1 MKKILLLLCALGA
14 IFTACSDKTPAPAI
28 DILEG
33 SETLVF
39 SNVGGEQVVKFSS
52 NGAWTAEVVTGA
64 DWITLSET
72 SGAAGELIEL
82 TVSVSA
88 NGYDSRSG
96 AILLTNGAATA
107 QVVVEQSQENVLRLT
122 GEASA
127 VIDYTGGTFIV
138 AVESNLAVTV
148 NTGVDW
154 ITLAEPAARG
164 LEENVYTFNVSA
176 NEETAERQAIV
187 SFLADGVEPALF
199 TLVQLGAVRVPNQIP
214 ANHIWYTTSDAAVL
228 SPSASADFGAEVVK
242 NTYEKG
248 LGVIEFANGITKVG
262 EGAFQ
267 NLTTLVSIVL
277 PAEVTEIGANAFNG
291 CSSLKSVYLSS
302 LTPATLGAD
311 VFEGNATETVVEGEG
326 ETATETTVVVRYI
339 YVPNAAVATYKA
351 AEGWSAYADYIK
363 GYDQETLPGFT
374 GGEGVLE

>member
-1 MKKILLLLCALGA
+1 MKKILLLLCAFGA
-14 IFTACSDKTPAPAI
+14 IFTACSEKAPAPTMNL
-28 DILEG
+28 LEG

-39 SNVGGEQVVKFSS
+39 SNAEGQQVVKFST
-52 NGAWTAEVVTGA
+52 NGAWTAEVTTGA

-72 SGAAGELIEL
+72 SGAAGELVEL

-96 AILLTNGAATA
+96 VILLANGAATA
-107 QVVVEQSQENVLRLT
+107 QVAVEQSQENALRLV
-122 GEASA
+122 GETSA
-127 VIDYTGGTFIV
+127 VIDAAGGSFTVEI
-138 AVESNLAVTV
+138 ESNLTVTV
-148 NTGVDW
+148 NPGVEW

-164 LEENVYTFNVSA
+164 LESKVYHFVVAA
-176 NEETAERQAIV
+176 NEESQERQATV

-199 TLVQLGAVRVPNQIP
+199 TVLQMGAVRVPNQIP
-214 ANHIWYTTSDAAVL
+214 ANHIWYTSSDAAVVA
-228 SPSASADFGAEVVK
+228 PSASADFGAAVVE
-242 NTYEKG
+242 NIYEQG
-248 LGVIEFANGITKVG
+248 LGVIEFATGITKVG

-267 NLTTLVSIVL
+267 NLGTLVSIVL
-277 PAEVTEIGANAFNG
+277 PAEVTEIGAAAFKD
-291 CSSLKSVYLSS
+291 CSALKSVYLSS
-302 LTPATLGAD
+302 LTPATLGAE

-326 ETATETTVVVRYI
+326 ETATETTVVARYI
-339 YVPNAAVATYKA
+339 YVPNAAVAAYKA